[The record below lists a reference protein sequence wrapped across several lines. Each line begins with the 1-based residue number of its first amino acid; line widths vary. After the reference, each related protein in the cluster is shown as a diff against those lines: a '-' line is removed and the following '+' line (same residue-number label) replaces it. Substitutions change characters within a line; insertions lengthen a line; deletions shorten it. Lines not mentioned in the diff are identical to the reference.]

1 MLPPLPH
8 SHLVTVPAGQHV
20 LADVLATSPI
30 LEGEGGSAGGMD
42 EFGIDPNVDPE
53 LALVRGYMGHLYRLY
68 GHCW

>member
-1 MLPPLPH
+1 MPCTDPPPPY

-30 LEGEGGSAGGMD
+30 LEGEGGGAGGMD

-53 LALVRGYMGHLYRLY
+53 LALV
-68 GHCW
+68 CTAA